1 MTNMQNSPVLKVSDN
16 EGSYDEYPLKPGIN
30 IIGRASSEIS
40 NTNSHHYITLRTT
53 DTKISRKHFTIE
65 WDINNKVENVLL
77 LSDNNS
83 ANGTILK
90 SYKQT
95 VLLEDDKIYLVH
107 NDEIIAGDTSIL
119 LHIPV
124 SLLMTKAII
133 VERSEDDI
141 KTLTWGSKKS

>member
-40 NTNSHHYITLRTT
+40 NTNSHHYIALRTT